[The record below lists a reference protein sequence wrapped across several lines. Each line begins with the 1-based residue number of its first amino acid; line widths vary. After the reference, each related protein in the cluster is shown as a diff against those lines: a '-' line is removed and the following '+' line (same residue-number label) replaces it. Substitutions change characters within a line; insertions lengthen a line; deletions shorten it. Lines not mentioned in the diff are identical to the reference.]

1 MNASK
6 LFVAIAAVAF
16 AGSALASTVP
26 AANAAVSAAAAAAQV
41 SAAGRSLN
49 VPNILV
55 DKSAGAS
62 RAQVR
67 AEAVEALQSYRS
79 TSASQ
84 FGWISN

>member
-6 LFVAIAAVAF
+6 LFVAIAAIAF
-16 AGSALASTVP
+16 AGSAFASTVP

-41 SAAGRSLN
+41 SAAARSLN

-62 RAQVR
+62 RAHVR
-67 AEAVEALQSYRS
+67 AEAVEAVSNYRA
-79 TSASQ
+79 TSSSQ
-84 FGWISN
+84 FAWISN